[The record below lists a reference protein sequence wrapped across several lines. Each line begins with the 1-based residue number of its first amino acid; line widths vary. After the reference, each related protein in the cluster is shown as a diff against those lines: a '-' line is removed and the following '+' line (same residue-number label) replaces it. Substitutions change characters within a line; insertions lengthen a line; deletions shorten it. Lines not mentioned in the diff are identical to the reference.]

1 MRALHVDGEVVNL
14 NPLLPGTVIPP
25 WNVQRSISGDANS
38 GIIDDEV
45 SHKDLSFGDPFQP
58 INQDMPLKLNFTFT
72 SAVPVI
78 ALSGVLLLIG
88 VIVTFWVARA
98 DAAERTKLEKEEKK
112 QVRNEEIID
121 NLLAAAKHHQGH
133 IDLLN
138 AEHQRVLEEV
148 DKSSKEMVALYIKHL
163 EDLKRERDALR
174 VERDK
179 LVGENKREEGL
190 VARLQAVILERKKV
204 EGLLADKEGELEEC
218 KQYMMQMQTQFVSD
232 DDQSQQEALNLIT
245 EKLMQEHDEQLKAAT
260 SKLKTAHQKEVDK
273 LNMRLR
279 RALDE
284 SSIKDEEIMR
294 LKGSISSSPPP
305 HSPLPPGI

>member
-1 MRALHVDGEVVNL
+1 VGDGEVVNP
-14 NPLLPGTVIPP
+14 NPLLPGTVVPP
-25 WNVQRSISGDANS
+25 WVGGDANG
-38 GIIDDEV
+38 GILDEA

-58 INQDMPLKLNFTFT
+58 TKQDMPATLNFTFT
-72 SAVPVI
+72 SVVPFIAV
-78 ALSGVLLLIG
+78 SGVLLLIG
-88 VIVTFWVARA
+88 VIVPFLVARA
-98 DAAERTKLEKEEKK
+98 DAAERSRVEKEEKK
-112 QVRNEEIID
+112 QLRNEEIID
-121 NLLAAAKHHQGH
+121 NLLATAKLHRGQ

-148 DKSSKEMVALYIKHL
+148 DKSSKEMVALYTKQL

-174 VERDK
+174 IERDK
-179 LVGENKREEGL
+179 LVEENNREEGL

-204 EGLLADKEGELEEC
+204 EGLLADKECELEEC

-232 DDQSQQEALNLIT
+232 DEQSQQEALNLIT
-245 EKLMQEHDEQLKAAT
+245 EKLMQEHDEQLRAQT
-260 SKLKTAHQKEVDK
+260 NKLKNAHQKEVDK

-284 SSIKDEEIMR
+284 SSAKDEEIMR
-294 LKGSISSSPPP
+294 LKGSSSISPPP